1 MAIRIDEYG
10 HIIRDDTTTS
20 VNATNPTQ
28 NSGVDQ
34 LYVPDD
40 ASSLGYL
47 SEAQAVSRSSTPI
60 LETSTPWYGRG
71 GVFWTVTIILS
82 IAIALVMSIKVVP
95 LVFGTMG
102 GRSSNFVDAIANFIF
117 KTAPYTVFIGTLVGS
132 IWYNIAATKKS
143 HAAYEYILSPLCAV
157 AGATVTGLLVLLLA
171 FAVYIVIG
179 ILCFGFVI
187 AIIAGL
193 VSGG

>member
-20 VNATNPTQ
+20 VNATSSTQ
-28 NSGVDQ
+28 NSDVNLTNVSDDLSLIRVD
-34 LYVPDD
+34 
-40 ASSLGYL
+40 S
-47 SEAQAVSRSSTPI
+47 AQTNSQTSTPI
-60 LETSTPWYGRG
+60 LETSIPWYGRG

-102 GRSSNFVDAIANFIF
+102 GSSSNFADAIANFIF

-132 IWYNIAATKKS
+132 IW
-143 HAAYEYILSPLCAV
+143 
-157 AGATVTGLLVLLLA
+157 
-171 FAVYIVIG
+171 
-179 ILCFGFVI
+179 
-187 AIIAGL
+187 
-193 VSGG
+193 

>member
-20 VNATNPTQ
+20 VNATSSTQ
-28 NSGVDQ
+28 NSDVNLTNVSDDLSLIRVD
-34 LYVPDD
+34 
-40 ASSLGYL
+40 S
-47 SEAQAVSRSSTPI
+47 AQTNSQTSTPI
-60 LETSTPWYGRG
+60 LETSIPWYGRG

-102 GRSSNFVDAIANFIF
+102 GSSSNFADAIANFIF

-143 HAAYEYILSPLCAV
+143 HAAYEYIFCPSV
-157 AGATVTGLLVLLLA
+157 Q
-171 FAVYIVIG
+171 
-179 ILCFGFVI
+179 
-187 AIIAGL
+187 
-193 VSGG
+193 

>member
-20 VNATNPTQ
+20 VNATSSTQ
-28 NSGVDQ
+28 NSDVNLTNVSDDLSLIRVD
-34 LYVPDD
+34 
-40 ASSLGYL
+40 S
-47 SEAQAVSRSSTPI
+47 AQTNSQTSTPI
-60 LETSTPWYGRG
+60 LETSIPWYGRG

-102 GRSSNFVDAIANFIF
+102 GSSSNFADAIANFIF

-132 IWYNIAATKKS
+132 I
-143 HAAYEYILSPLCAV
+143 
-157 AGATVTGLLVLLLA
+157 
-171 FAVYIVIG
+171 
-179 ILCFGFVI
+179 
-187 AIIAGL
+187 
-193 VSGG
+193 

>member
-20 VNATNPTQ
+20 VNATSSTQ
-28 NSGVDQ
+28 NSDVNLTNVSDDLSLIRVD
-34 LYVPDD
+34 
-40 ASSLGYL
+40 S
-47 SEAQAVSRSSTPI
+47 AQTNSQTSTPI
-60 LETSTPWYGRG
+60 LETSIPWYGRG

-102 GRSSNFVDAIANFIF
+102 GSSSNFADAIANFIF

-157 AGATVTGLLVLLLA
+157 VGAAVTGLLVLLLA
-171 FAVYIVIG
+171 FAVYIVIR

>member
-1 MAIRIDEYG
+1 MYKRQNLTNVSDDLSLIRVD
-10 HIIRDDTTTS
+10 S
-20 VNATNPTQ
+20 AQTNSQT
-28 NSGVDQ
+28 
-34 LYVPDD
+34 
-40 ASSLGYL
+40 
-47 SEAQAVSRSSTPI
+47 STPI
-60 LETSTPWYGRG
+60 LETSIPWYGRG

-102 GRSSNFVDAIANFIF
+102 GSSSNFADAIANFIF

-157 AGATVTGLLVLLLA
+157 VGAAVTGLLVLLLA

-179 ILCFGFVI
+179 NLCFGFVI

>member
-20 VNATNPTQ
+20 VNATSSTQ
-28 NSGVDQ
+28 NSDVNLTNVSDDLSLIRVD
-34 LYVPDD
+34 
-40 ASSLGYL
+40 S
-47 SEAQAVSRSSTPI
+47 AQTNSQTSTPI
-60 LETSTPWYGRG
+60 LETSIPWYGRG

-82 IAIALVMSIKVVP
+82 ALVMSIKVVP

-102 GRSSNFVDAIANFIF
+102 GSSSNFADAIANFIF

-157 AGATVTGLLVLLLA
+157 VGAAVTGLLVLLA